1 MLGPEVPIRQGHR
14 VGPLGEE
21 AIVAHCVRHFEEPVM
36 ALCRTCGQPY
46 CSRCLVFAF
55 GPKKPPYCVSCALT
69 ASGVRVNHKAPVAAA
84 STDPDAVPA
93 NDQRVERAARRAQK
107 AAAKAAAKEAKKRR
121 GDGPPPG
128 SPEPRP
134 TYVPAPTTKNAT
146 SAQPV

>member
-1 MLGPEVPIRQGHR
+1 MAGPNLPIRQGHR

-69 ASGVRVNHKAPVAAA
+69 ASGVRVTNKAAVPVV
-84 STDPDAVPA
+84 SDPDSVPA

-107 AAAKAAAKEAKKRR
+107 AAARAAAKEAKKRR